1 MKENEIA
8 TKIVEKANIIHE
20 ILGPGLFASAYEN
33 AMCIEL
39 KKEGLSFEQQ
49 KSIPLVYKDLK
60 EDIGLKADIIVAD
73 KVIVQIKSVETIE
86 PVHHKEMYTY
96 LKFADKQVGLLINF
110 NVCKLEDGIT
120 RFENN

>member
-1 MKENEIA
+1 MTVNEIE
-8 TKIVEKANIIHE
+8 KIIKNKANKIHE
-20 ILGPGLFASAYEN
+20 ILGAGLFASAYEN

-49 KSIPLVYKDLK
+49 KSIPLVYKDHK

-86 PVHHKEMYTY
+86 PVHHKDIFTY
-96 LKFADKQVGLLINF
+96 LKFAEKPVGLLINF
-110 NVCKLEDGIT
+110 YVCNIEDGII
-120 RFENN
+120 RFENK